1 MARVTSKDVARAAGV
16 SQATVSFVMNGR
28 HLNRIT
34 DQTRDV
40 VLRAAG
46 ELGYVPSAS
55 GRTLKAGRSNVVTC
69 IVPDMRPSE
78 AVEVFK
84 RALSGA
90 LADSGYACVFI
101 HPTGGLN
108 AADLWKYL
116 EPCAVVGLDKIGT
129 EDAQTLRNG
138 GTPVVDGLLLSGAAQ
153 IIDQHKIGEL
163 QVRHLAAQGHRRIA
177 FAAVDDA
184 SEDIVSE
191 QRVNGALDAARQ
203 LGLPEP
209 RITRMGY
216 TAAAARD
223 SVRDLV
229 FGAEP
234 VTAVAVFSDVLALAL
249 IAAAQDQSIT
259 VPRDL
264 AVIGV
269 DNIQLAALSVPSLT
283 TVSMD
288 LSGAAQA
295 LARHL
300 SHLIQTPG
308 ESPPAFRAGALNVIE
323 RQTA

>member
-1 MARVTSKDVARAAGV
+1 MARVTSKDVAQAAGV

-34 DQTRDV
+34 DHTRNV
-40 VLRAAG
+40 VLRAAA

-101 HPTGGLN
+101 HPAAGLH
-108 AADLWKYL
+108 AVDLWKHL
-116 EPCAVVGLDKIGT
+116 EPCAVVGLDKLGS
-129 EDAQTLRNG
+129 EDVQTLRNG
-138 GTPVVDGLLLSGAAQ
+138 GIPVVDGLLLSGASQ
-153 IIDQHKIGEL
+153 IIDQHEIGVL
-163 QVRHLAAQGHRRIA
+163 QVRHLAARGHRRIA
-177 FAAVDDA
+177 YAAVDDA
-184 SEDIVSE
+184 SEGIVLE
-191 QRVNGALDAARQ
+191 QRVNGVLDAARL

-209 RITRMGY
+209 RIARVSY
-216 TAAAARD
+216 TALAARD
-223 SVRDLV
+223 GVRELV

-249 IAAAQDQSIT
+249 VAAAHEQSVT
-259 VPRDL
+259 VPTDL

-288 LSGAAQA
+288 LSGAARA
-295 LARHL
+295 LAHHL
-300 SHLIQTPG
+300 SHLIQAPG
-308 ESPPAFRAGALNVIE
+308 DRPPALRAGALNVIE